1 MRRSLTLVI
10 SLNWTA
16 LFSAL
21 SVLAVLDA
29 SSGGAM
35 LAHAL
40 GGQAADV
47 TVSGSAGMALAFALV
62 ASVFLWFA
70 ATTALVA
77 EPAALRDVAK
87 QASIVGA
94 FLSFAAA
101 LATLAEPAVGSI
113 QAFGAIFTGI
123 LVTAF
128 VVGAWAPVPDE
139 SRVVARS
146 MAAGAAF
153 GALMPR
159 SRGHLN
165 TESAR

>member
-16 LFSAL
+16 LFAAL
-21 SVLAVLDA
+21 SLLAVLDA
-29 SSGGAM
+29 SSGGGM

-40 GGQAADV
+40 GGQAAV
-47 TVSGSAGMALAFALV
+47 FNGAGSTGMALAFALV

-70 ATTALVA
+70 ATSALVS
-77 EPAALRDVAK
+77 ETAALRDVAK
-87 QASIVGA
+87 HASIVGA
-94 FLSFAAA
+94 FLSCAAA
-101 LATLAEPAVGSI
+101 LATVAEPAFGSI
-113 QAFGAIFTGI
+113 HAFGAMFIGI
-123 LVTAF
+123 LATAF
-128 VVGAWAPVPDE
+128 VVGAWERAPDE
-139 SRVVARS
+139 SRAVARS
-146 MAAGAAF
+146 MAAGAAY